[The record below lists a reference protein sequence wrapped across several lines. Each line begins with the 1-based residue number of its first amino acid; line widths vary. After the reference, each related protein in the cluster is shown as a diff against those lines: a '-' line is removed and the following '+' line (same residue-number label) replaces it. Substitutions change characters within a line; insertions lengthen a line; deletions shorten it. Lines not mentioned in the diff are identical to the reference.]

1 MIPDAL
7 VTAIL
12 SPLLLIQ
19 ALLLRKHALR
29 LPEATGARQGSSGE
43 GAPLRVLIIGDS
55 SAAGVG
61 VSTQH
66 DALAGQLAIALAA
79 CRSVEWHLIAQTGAT
94 TPAMLARLRTTAL
107 AEADVA
113 LIVLGVNDVT
123 RSSTVSKWLKDNAT
137 LRMLLRDRTRA
148 TRLYVTQIP
157 PLGEFPLLPQPLR
170 WVLGRR
176 AIRFDAALK
185 HAISTEA
192 DTAYAPLPARLEA
205 ADMAEDGFH
214 PGPVI
219 YATWAKEM
227 ARRILSD
234 GP

>member
-12 SPLLLIQ
+12 SPLLIQ

-79 CRSVEWHLIAQTGAT
+79 CRSV
-94 TPAMLARLRTTAL
+94 
-107 AEADVA
+107 
-113 LIVLGVNDVT
+113 
-123 RSSTVSKWLKDNAT
+123 
-137 LRMLLRDRTRA
+137 
-148 TRLYVTQIP
+148 
-157 PLGEFPLLPQPLR
+157 
-170 WVLGRR
+170 
-176 AIRFDAALK
+176 
-185 HAISTEA
+185 
-192 DTAYAPLPARLEA
+192 
-205 ADMAEDGFH
+205 
-214 PGPVI
+214 
-219 YATWAKEM
+219 
-227 ARRILSD
+227 
-234 GP
+234 

>member
-12 SPLLLIQ
+12 SPLLLVQ

-29 LPEATGARQGSSGE
+29 LPEAAGARQGSLGE

-61 VSTQH
+61 ASTQH

-79 CRSVEWHLIAQTGAT
+79 CRSVEWYLIAQTGAT
-94 TPAMLARLRTTAL
+94 TPSTLTRLRTAPL
-107 AEADVA
+107 PEADVV

-123 RSSTVSKWLKDNAT
+123 RGGTASGWLKTHAT

-176 AIRFDAALK
+176 ANRFDAALEQ
-185 HAISTEA
+185 AISAEA
-192 DTAYAPLPARLEA
+192 GTAYVPLPALLEA

-214 PGPVI
+214 PGPAI
-219 YATWAKEM
+219 YAAWAKEM